1 VNPETRRRLLRIAGW
16 LLTPV
21 VVWAASFFGGWMGA
35 LLAEFRE
42 TPSGSIW
49 WMVLGA
55 VGGGLVGVVGWVV
68 VMMRWDRSGG
78 TGAST
83 EGETAGQ

>member
-1 VNPETRRRLLRIAGW
+1 MRPETRRRLVRIAGW

-42 TPSGSIW
+42 KPSGSIW
-49 WMVLGA
+49 WLVLGA
-55 VGGGLVGVVGWVV
+55 VGGGLAGAVGWGT
-68 VMMRWDRSGG
+68 VMMRGG
-78 TGAST
+78 REHGS
-83 EGETAGQ
+83 